1 MLGGSGGGGGSST
14 GNARVSGMYFFHPDH
29 LGSITMITDGNGN
42 VLAGGERGGKSHI
55 TYKPYGEIFR
65 TDSYGPDITKF
76 KYTGQE
82 EDQESGLY
90 YYKAR
95 YYDAGLARFVSND
108 GMVFPE
114 KEQGMNR
121 MMYVEGNPVAFV
133 DPGGNNKY
141 IHMFNRIVGHAM
153 GKDFGDKGGSFSSNK
168 IWRGIND
175 YKMYNKL
182 FGKFDKWYGRVIG
195 RNKYTNTAN
204 YHLNLVVAAYSMS
217 DDCKKQF
224 GKAGCGLIF
233 NMNGVQMESSMLR
246 YESNTDPFKGMWDW
260 KIRPDTENSSRVEN
274 DSAKVICLSYFQGR
288 AGTTP
293 TDQDYAAGMACAFT
307 ASSSNSLPSAANN
320 DGYFKR

>member
-1 MLGGSGGGGGSST
+1 MLGGSGGGESSST
-14 GNARVSGMYFFHPDH
+14 GNARVAGMYFFHPDH

-121 MMYVEGNPVAFV
+121 MMYVEGNPIAFV

-153 GKDFGDKGGSFSSNK
+153 GKDFGGQ
-168 IWRGIND
+168 GINKLGKNISTGINKAAVRNTMWASDRLSIRRHVKYIAREGAEKGIGHRNERLKD
-175 YKMYNKL
+175 YAKDYIESKIETLLVKSLTRQPLTDKDYQIDAEDFVIGFVRSELIYQAGLTFASNIAGNVLTNIKDNPFDIFKYYNKYERIR
-182 FGKFDKWYGRVIG
+182 KD
-195 RNKYTNTAN
+195 TD
-204 YHLNLVVAAYSMS
+204 LVKKVNSCKTGWLAA
-217 DDCKKQF
+217 C
-224 GKAGCGLIF
+224 
-233 NMNGVQMESSMLR
+233 
-246 YESNTDPFKGMWDW
+246 
-260 KIRPDTENSSRVEN
+260 VE
-274 DSAKVICLSYFQGR
+274 K
-288 AGTTP
+288 
-293 TDQDYAAGMACAFT
+293 
-307 ASSSNSLPSAANN
+307 
-320 DGYFKR
+320 